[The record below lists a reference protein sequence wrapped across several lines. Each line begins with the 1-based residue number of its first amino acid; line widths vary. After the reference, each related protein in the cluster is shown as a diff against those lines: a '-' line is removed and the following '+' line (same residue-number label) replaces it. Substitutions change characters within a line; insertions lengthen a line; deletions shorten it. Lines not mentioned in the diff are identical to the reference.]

1 MRVPLL
7 PGCIVAAVTNR
18 AEVQGYKWSARALGR
33 HGTGPAWHWAA
44 GIQVVSAGTS
54 EAEIAAMMNLGS
66 HGLTAGV
73 YSADRDFARRILRQL
88 DVGTVY
94 ATPIRCE

>member
-1 MRVPLL
+1 M
-7 PGCIVAAVTNR
+7 
-18 AEVQGYKWSARALGR
+18 
-33 HGTGPAWHWAA
+33 
-44 GIQVVSAGTS
+44 VSAGTS

-94 ATPIRCE
+94 ARRSAARAFVRVRRLC

>member
-1 MRVPLL
+1 MRVPLASRL
-7 PGCIVAAVTNR
+7 HYGC
-18 AEVQGYKWSARALGR
+18 R
-33 HGTGPAWHWAA
+33 HKPCGGA